1 VSHHHDTAANAF
13 ASVYLDRLIHKLGEL
28 DVQEID
34 RAIGVIRRVWHAGGQ
49 IITLGNGGSAITALH
64 FATDWSKGVF
74 EATRR
79 PFRGRSLMDNMGIV
93 TAYANDVSYADV
105 FVEQLRNIAM
115 PQDLIVAISGS
126 GNSENV
132 IRAVSYANAI
142 GCETIGLVG
151 YSGGRLKALAKH
163 VVWAEVN
170 DMQIA
175 EDIHAVFGHIV
186 MQALCR
192 RENYAVAPQFP
203 PHRSGM
209 ADDSKVFDDRA
220 AVVRGVAVEGPEARL
235 VP

>member
-1 VSHHHDTAANAF
+1 MSQHYTAVVSPF
-13 ASVYLDRLIHKLGEL
+13 ASAYLERLTKVLSEL
-28 DVQEID
+28 NSHDID
-34 RAIGVIRRVWHAGGQ
+34 HAIDVIRQVWHAGGQ

-79 PFRGRSLMDNMGIV
+79 PFRGRSLIDNMGIV
-93 TAYANDVSYADV
+93 TAYSNDVSYADV
-105 FVEQLRNIAM
+105 FAEQLRNIAT

-132 IRAVSYANAI
+132 VRAVSYANEI

-151 YSGGRLKALAKH
+151 YSGGKLKSLAKH
-163 VVWAEVN
+163 VVWANVN

-175 EDIHAVFGHIV
+175 EDVHAIFGHIV

-192 RENYAVAPQFP
+192 TEN
-203 PHRSGM
+203 
-209 ADDSKVFDDRA
+209 
-220 AVVRGVAVEGPEARL
+220 
-235 VP
+235 